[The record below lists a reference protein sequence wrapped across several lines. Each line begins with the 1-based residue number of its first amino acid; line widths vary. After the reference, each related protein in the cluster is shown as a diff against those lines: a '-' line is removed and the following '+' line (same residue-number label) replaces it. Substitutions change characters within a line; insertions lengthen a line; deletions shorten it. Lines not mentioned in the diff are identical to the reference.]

1 MWTKSRARTRGI
13 LGGIALAIVMTA
25 GAAWA
30 DVTTERP
37 SSILILPK
45 IVADGTRDTLIE
57 ISNTSNSLVNAH
69 CYYVNGAPQDPTQ
82 PPGPTN
88 PPLWQEF
95 DFFLFLTRQQPT
107 QWLVSLGRD
116 VDPFDQ
122 PGDPEAGIDPGL
134 VPPAVAG
141 FQGEL
146 VCIQVDGSGAP
157 VGGNA
162 LTGAATLLG
171 PDGDSSKYNAI
182 GVAGIDVDENPTLNL
197 DDVEYASCPSEVA
210 FTHFAQAVEDP
221 FLGPGSEVTNRLTLV
236 PCTHDFENQVPAQVG
251 LRIFSYD
258 EFEDQLSGNITFT
271 CRFDADLDDALQVS
285 GDPFAPTGGIFGT
298 WKYSRLVANNVCTG
312 GRNPGAV
319 CSSDTQCTGGG
330 TCDGVVGVVGILE
343 SAHVTVDGAVTRSAQ
358 NLHVLETAPGATI
371 ETVSA
376 GDGN

>member
-1 MWTKSRARTRGI
+1 MRTNRRARTGGI
-13 LGGIALAIVMTA
+13 LGAVALAVAMTA
-25 GAAWA
+25 GMAWA
-30 DVTTERP
+30 DTSTERP
-37 SSILILPK
+37 GSILMLPK

-57 ISNTSNSLVNAH
+57 VSNTSNTLVTAH
-69 CYYVNGAPQDPTQ
+69 CYYVNGAPANPDL

-88 PPLWQEF
+88 PPLWQEI

-107 QWLVSLGRD
+107 VWLVSAGRD

-122 PGDPEAGIDPGL
+122 LPGFDPGL
-134 VPPAVAG
+134 IPPVVPG

-162 LTGAATLLG
+162 LTGSATLLG
-171 PDGDSSKYNAI
+171 PGADSSKYNAI
-182 GVAGIDVDENPTLNL
+182 GVAGIDVQDHMDGTPLLL
-197 DDVEYASCPSEVA
+197 DDIEYSACPSEVA

-221 FLGPGSEVTNRLTLV
+221 LLGMGSEVVSRLSLV

-251 LRIFSYD
+251 LRVFSYD
-258 EFEDQLSGNITFT
+258 EFEDQLSGNINFT
-271 CRFDADLDDALQVS
+271 CRFDAALDDSLQIT

-312 GRNPGAV
+312 GLNPGAV
-319 CSSDTQCTGGG
+319 CSSDTQCIGG

-343 SAHVTVDGAVTRSAQ
+343 SAHVRADGATSNSAQ
-358 NLHVLETAPGATI
+358 NLHVLATDPGAQI
-371 ETVSA
+371 QDVHP
-376 GDGN
+376 